1 MGCGRA
7 VGGRRCPGWT
17 GDWDGPIQE
26 GGELEQ
32 GSMALQASGAQGSYG
47 TQAAPEMDT
56 GQQGTG
62 GEDET

>member
-1 MGCGRA
+1 MCH
-7 VGGRRCPGWT
+7 
-17 GDWDGPIQE
+17 
-26 GGELEQ
+26 LEQ
-32 GSMALQASGAQGSYG
+32 GSMALQASGAQGSSG